1 MPPQSGYQTD
11 IKRTWLDAIQC
22 GLDAKRNQY
31 SLEAEQCEMFY
42 GSDQKDIYGK
52 EFTADIGIIPQGMG
66 IGESGGIDGNAPR
79 TPIFN
84 VRDNAAAKAVQI
96 FVPMFLQGELQASV
110 KANKPFTPPPQLFGV
125 QGDPNQPQPI
135 PPPNNPQAMQ
145 QYIQQEMARQQYFMA
160 TQQSDLEYADRT
172 YRSGIIEAC
181 VNYLIK
187 ECNLKDEARPALR
200 DMIVRGMGL
209 LHTEMIDMPNGTGK
223 LASAVY
229 MDDDRIVIDPDAK
242 RLKDAK
248 WIAILCEHAHWDV
261 ARQYSAYGV
270 TEEDLHPTD
279 LSAVG
284 DRLTRYH
291 EEHEPRRKNVF
302 RYWKVF
308 SRCGI
313 GARLK
318 PKTERDPELDMLD
331 QALGD
336 YCYIVVSEGC
346 DFPLNLTPQL
356 EQMALQGAG
365 IQPFQVVTSW
375 PCPFFYDMDDP
386 WPFTAGWFHE
396 RKGSAWPKSHL
407 SFAIGYLNFMAWILG
422 FTAEAA
428 YRNARG
434 VWIVDASVSEQVIEW
449 LKNGQT
455 DEILKLTKGVDG
467 RKIQELIEYMKGPDF
482 NGDLIKLWE
491 FMNAQYQDMTGITD
505 LLQGQMD
512 RQMRSAEEA
521 SVLQSASQLRPQ
533 DMANKVQAWLA
544 RVVRKMAILAR
555 YSQSG
560 QDLAVILG
568 MFGAQAWDSGIRTQ
582 NMAELFREATYSV
595 ETGKGRKADVNAEIE
610 NMNQAMQ
617 FVLPSMNA
625 QMMATGDPSSF
636 NAFLDVWGEMRQM
649 DQKNIDAMKIQ
660 PFVIPPQPGSPE
672 HEADKEKIKED
683 KEKQKAKEKPKK
695 K

>member
-22 GLDAKRNQY
+22 GIDAKAAY
-31 SLEAEQCEMFY
+31 MSEAEQCETFY
-42 GSDQKDIYGK
+42 GSDQKDIYSRN
-52 EFTADIGIIPQGMG
+52 FTAEIGIIPTGMG
-66 IGESGGIDGNAPR
+66 IGETGGIDGNAPR
-79 TPIFN
+79 TPVFA

-96 FVPMFLQGELQASV
+96 FVPMFLQGEMQATV
-110 KANKPFTPPPQLFGV
+110 QANKPFTPPPQLFGV
-125 QGDPNQPQPI
+125 MGDPNQPQPI

-160 TQQSDLEYADRT
+160 TQQSDLEYADRQ

-181 VNYLIK
+181 VNYIIK
-187 ECNLKDEARPALR
+187 ECNLKEESRPALR

-209 LHTEMIDMPNGTGK
+209 LHTEMIEFPNGTGS
-223 LASAVY
+223 LAGASY
-229 MDDDRIVIDPDAK
+229 LDDDRIVIDPDAK
-242 RLKDAK
+242 RIKDAK
-248 WIAILCEHAHWDV
+248 WVAILCEHPPWEV
-261 ARQYSAYGV
+261 AVKYQAYGV
-270 TEEDLHPTD
+270 EEARMQPTGMT
-279 LSAVG
+279 AIG
-284 DRLTRYH
+284 DRLTRH
-291 EEHEPRRKNVF
+291 HEPNESRKKNVF

-318 PKTERDPELDMLD
+318 PKTERDPEFDMLD

-336 YCYIVVSEGC
+336 FCYIVVSEGY
-346 DFPLNLTPQL
+346 DSPLNLTPYV
-356 EQMALQGAG
+356 EQMAMQSGG
-365 IQPFQVVTSW
+365 IEPFQVVTSW

-386 WPFTAGWFHE
+386 WPFTAGWFHD
-396 RKGSAWPKSHL
+396 RKGSPWPKSHL

-422 FTAEAA
+422 FVAEAA
-428 YRNARG
+428 YRNSRG
-434 VWIVDASVSEQVIEW
+434 VWIIDSSVSEEVIEW

-467 RKIQELIEYMKGPDF
+467 RKIQELIEYMKGPEF
-482 NGDLIKLWE
+482 NGELIQLYE
-491 FMNAQYQDMTGITD
+491 FMYRQYQDMTGITD

-544 RVVRKMAILAR
+544 RVVRKIAILSR

-560 QDLAVILG
+560 QDLVSILG
-568 MFGAQAWDSGIRTQ
+568 QFGAQAWDTGIRTQ

-595 ETGKGRKADVNAEIE
+595 ETGKGRVADINAEIE
-610 NMNQAMQ
+610 NINQAMQ
-617 FVLPSMNA
+617 FVLPNMQS
-625 QMMATGDPSSF
+625 QMMATGDPTSF
-636 NAFLDVWGEMRQM
+636 NGFLDVWGDVRQM
-649 DQKNIDAMKIQ
+649 QQKHIDAMKIA
-660 PFVIPPQPGSPE
+660 PFVIPPQPGTPE
-672 HEADKEKIKED
+672 HEADKEKIKEKKD
-683 KEKQKAKEKPKK
+683 KENPKK
-695 K
+695 